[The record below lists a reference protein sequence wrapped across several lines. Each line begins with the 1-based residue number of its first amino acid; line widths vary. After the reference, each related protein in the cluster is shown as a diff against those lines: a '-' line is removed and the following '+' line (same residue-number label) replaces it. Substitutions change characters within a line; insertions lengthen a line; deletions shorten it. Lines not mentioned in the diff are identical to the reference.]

1 MKGQVE
7 TSAWVH
13 LKQMPAF
20 LRRMNSSWF
29 CFLRSGSSF
38 VPKYWG
44 GPRKP
49 RPSTAARRSR
59 KTRHSATA
67 AGAGGASAWVGEGA
81 EGGAEVVMPAE
92 GGLGAAPSVI
102 RTRAGR
108 SRGAAGREMV
118 MRLSAASVNSTRM
131 ANRASRSSDGETRS
145 EARDGP
151 RAPPAKADSSSWRK
165 ARSEH

>member
-49 RPSTAARRSR
+49 RPSTASRRSR
-59 KTRHSATA
+59 QTRHSAAA
-67 AGAGGASAWVGEGA
+67 AGAGRASAWVGEGV

-92 GGLGAAPSVI
+92 GGSG
-102 RTRAGR
+102 
-108 SRGAAGREMV
+108 
-118 MRLSAASVNSTRM
+118 
-131 ANRASRSSDGETRS
+131 
-145 EARDGP
+145 
-151 RAPPAKADSSSWRK
+151 
-165 ARSEH
+165 